1 MKELKI
7 ISIQAVSEFDLL
19 LTTEMLCTKF
29 TIHFIIF
36 FHYSY
41 FFLKEKAKKFPLY
54 VCIILFLVSSKKKYV
69 LFSPYIVYIMYFP
82 KFCLC
87 LCEFFVLFFLIVHPK
102 KTLQIYKSKDIDSPI
117 YIFFS
122 GRISTCGWR
131 YEIVLCLY
139 QCSLLPQM
147 GWQNWKINYI
157 CNSNIFML
165 WNILFPKRENQ
176 MYKKIYINKCI
187 ISEWVKKNILLRNS

>member
-1 MKELKI
+1 M
-7 ISIQAVSEFDLL
+7 
-19 LTTEMLCTKF
+19 
-29 TIHFIIF
+29 
-36 FHYSY
+36 
-41 FFLKEKAKKFPLY
+41 
-54 VCIILFLVSSKKKYV
+54 CIILILVSSKKK
-69 LFSPYIVYIMYFP
+69 IMCYFP
-82 KFCLC
+82 HISYILPQVLSVFVWIFFCFFSLC
-87 LCEFFVLFFLIVHPK
+87 ILK

-165 WNILFPKRENQ
+165 WNTFSQKRKSDVQ
-176 MYKKIYINKCI
+176 KKYINKCI
-187 ISEWVKKNILLRNS
+187 ISEWVKKCIF